1 MTDAERRGRLLPQH
15 AAYTIFTSGSTGR
28 PKGVTLPHEAVVNR
42 LRWGLDELPIGP
54 DDMVVLKTPYTFDC
68 SVAELFAPLMQ
79 GSRLLIADPE
89 GHLDPPYLADLIADK
104 GATMVHFVPSMLS
117 VFLELAGP
125 ERLARLDR
133 VRIISTTG
141 EALPP
146 AVAAETRAVVPGAML
161 YNLYGP
167 TEAAVE
173 ITYQRLDEV
182 GDTVPIGVPVWN
194 STAYVLDGRLN
205 RVPDGVPGELYVGG
219 VQLARGYAARPD
231 LTADRFLADPFG
243 APGSRMYR
251 TGDLVRR
258 NASGELEYLGRTDF
272 QVKLRGQ
279 RIELG
284 EIEAA
289 IAQAPGVVHAAVT
302 VTEAAGGQHLV
313 GYFAPS
319 GVDLDTVRE
328 SVGAAL
334 PTYMHPSV
342 WVPLD
347 SMPLNTAGKVDRKAL
362 PAPVIESAGYEAP
375 RSDAEERVASV
386 FATLLDL
393 EQVSVT
399 ESFFDLGGNSLSALR
414 LAARISDALGV
425 QVSVRDVFDAPSVRE
440 LVNAVSGQAPALPPV
455 RPVTPR
461 PERVPLSYSQQR
473 MWFINQMEPDLPT
486 YNIPALF
493 ELSGN
498 IDVDLLRTALIDVI
512 TRHEILRTTF
522 PAADGLPYQHVLL
535 PAEVDEHLD
544 WRVVTSADG
553 FASDLRRG
561 FDVSHELPIRA
572 RVLFTSSDTA
582 TLALVAHHIAFD
594 GQSFGP
600 LAADL
605 FTAYDSRSRGEAPGF
620 APLEVQFAD
629 YALWQRDVL
638 GAPEDTESVLGNQL
652 TYWRQRLAGL
662 PDVLDLPTDRPR
674 PLVASH
680 RGELFAFEI
689 PADIGRR
696 VDEVAA
702 DRGATRFMVLH
713 AAFAVLLA
721 RLTGT
726 SDLAVGTPIGG
737 RGQRELDAMIGMF
750 VNTLVL
756 RTSIDPG
763 NSFDEVLDRVRADD
777 LEALSHADIP
787 FESVVEAVNP
797 VRSTA
802 FSPLVQV
809 ILSVDPIAA
818 GTAETISVNG
828 LNIRPVTVSEAPAQV
843 DLNLTVSTGSAGDAW
858 SAIFTYATDLF
869 DRSSIERFSEWFVRL
884 LEGVLTSPD
893 RPVGDVELLAPEQRA
908 AVVEGSVASSGLVS
922 GETIADQVAARV
934 ADSADGVALV
944 SGERSIDYAE
954 FGLRV
959 AGLARTLIGHG
970 VGPNTA
976 VGVVMRRTPA
986 MVIAVHAVMAAGGQY
1001 VPIDPEAPADRA
1013 RYMVETAAVGPVL
1026 VESGHRPSQVLDVMD
1041 STAPVIEV
1049 DADAPI
1055 DPATEPLAASERLR
1069 PLRLD
1074 DAAYTLF
1081 TSGST
1086 GRPKGV
1092 TVSHRAVANFVA
1104 WFDSLIPEGSQR
1116 LVFKTPHTF
1125 DASVL
1130 ELFWPLTAGQTMVVA
1145 EPEGHRDPQ
1154 YLADLI
1160 AEAGVTIAQFVPSL
1174 LSVFLD
1180 VVDRTDQLDGL
1191 QVLFSGGEALPPAV
1205 LRRFT
1210 ERVPGTR
1217 VVNLFGPTEAA
1228 VYTMS
1233 AQLDGAVDVVPIG
1246 KPMPNTTAYV
1256 LDARLHPVPDGIAG
1270 ELYLGGVQSARGYA
1284 GRADLTAERFVA
1296 DPLGEA
1302 GSRLYRTGDL
1312 VRRRPSGDLEYLGRA
1327 DFQVKLRGQRLEL
1340 GEVESA
1346 VSGAPGVVH
1355 AAARVVSGPAGDQ
1368 LVGYV
1373 APASVDVDV
1382 VRASVAGSL
1391 PEYMRPSV
1399 WVVLEEMPLNSAG
1412 KVDRRSLPDPEFG
1425 VAEYVAPGSEAE
1437 EVVAGVFADLLGVE
1451 RVSVVESFFD

>member
-1 MTDAERRGRLLPQH
+1 GRLLPQH

-28 PKGVTLPHEAVVNR
+28 PKGVTVSHRAVSNR
-42 LRWGLDELPIGP
+42 LAWMDEWYPISE
-54 DDMVVLKTPYTFDC
+54 DDRVLQKTPVTFDV
-68 SVAELFAPLMQ
+68 SVWELFWPLMSGVPLVVAEP
-79 GSRLLIADPE
+79 GRHGDPE
-89 GHLDPPYLADLIADK
+89 YLYEVIDANSVSV
-104 GATMVHFVPSMLS
+104 VHFVPSMLS
-117 VFLELAGP
+117 AFADVLGDRLSELSSIRYVFA
-125 ERLARLDR
+125 
-133 VRIISTTG
+133 SG
-141 EALPP
+141 EALSPSVAQ
-146 AVAAETRAVVPGAML
+146 AVLSRLPGVGL
-161 YNLYGP
+161 HNLYGP
-167 TEAAVE
+167 TEAAVDV
-173 ITYQRLDEV
+173 TAYAVRSGDEV
-182 GDTVPIGVPVWN
+182 VPIGRPVPNVVVR
-194 STAYVLDGRLN
+194 VLDGRLS
-205 RVPDGVPGELYVGG
+205 RVPVGVAGELYLGG

-319 GVDLDTVRE
+319 EVDLDTVRE

-342 WVPLD
+342 WVPLE

-375 RSDAEERVASV
+375 SSDAEERVASV

-498 IDVDLLRTALIDVI
+498 IDVDLLRTALVDVI

-629 YALWQRDVL
+629 YALWQREVL

-662 PDVLDLPTDRPR
+662 SDVLDLPTDRPR

-680 RGELFAFEI
+680 RGELFTFEI

-818 GTAETISVNG
+818 DTAETISVNG

-893 RPVGDVELLAPEQRA
+893 RPVGDVELLAPEHRA
-908 AVVEGSVASSGLVS
+908 AVVEGSVASSGSVA

-1049 DADAPI
+1049 DADVPI

-1145 EPEGHRDPQ
+1145 EPDGHRDPQ

-1180 VVDRTDQLDGL
+1180 VVDRTEHLDGL

-1256 LDARLHPVPDGIAG
+1256 LDARLHPVPDGVAG

-1284 GRADLTAERFVA
+1284 SRADLTAERFVA
-1296 DPLGEA
+1296 DPFGEA

-1412 KVDRRSLPDPEFG
+1412 KVDR
-1425 VAEYVAPGSEAE
+1425 
-1437 EVVAGVFADLLGVE
+1437 
-1451 RVSVVESFFD
+1451 